1 MKLTKQTQM
10 ILKVLNAEAEDLKVK
25 MHNCTTEGLEEMY
38 RGQWSN
44 TIGNIGIICK
54 ELGFAVMRNTKDY
67 SRLSERA
74 EYIFIDV
81 VSTWHIVR
89 DMVAF
94 DKWEV
99 K

>member
-1 MKLTKQTQM
+1 MKLTKQTQR
-10 ILKVLNAEAEDLKVK
+10 ILTALNTEAETLKVK
-25 MHNCTTEGLEEMY
+25 MNGCTAESLEQMY
-38 RGQWSN
+38 RAQWSN

-67 SRLSERA
+67 SRLSERTD
-74 EYIFIDV
+74 YIFVDV
-81 VSTWHIVR
+81 VSTWHIVQ

>member
-1 MKLTKQTQM
+1 MKLTKQTKM
-10 ILKVLNAEAEDLKVK
+10 ILKVLNTEAETLKVK
-25 MHNCTTEGLEEMY
+25 MNSCMTKNLEEMY
-38 RGQWSN
+38 RHQWSN
-44 TIGNIGIICK
+44 TLGNIGIICK

-67 SRLSERA
+67 SRLSERTD
-74 EYIFIDV
+74 YIFVDV
-81 VSTWHIVR
+81 VSTWHIVQ

>member
-10 ILKVLNAEAEDLKVK
+10 ILKVLNTEAETLKVK
-25 MHNCTTEGLEEMY
+25 MNGCTTENLKQTY
-38 RGQWSN
+38 RAQWSN
-44 TIGNIGIICK
+44 TIENIGIICK

-67 SRLSERA
+67 SRLSERTD
-74 EYIFIDV
+74 FIWVDV
-81 VSTWHIVR
+81 VATWHIVQ